1 MVNLS
6 ARYVEWV
13 FTMRNKKERGP
24 GRVLEEPSAPHRK
37 RGMMLLVEE
46 KVSPNG
52 QSRAEIYMRSDGLFE
67 GRIYRLES
75 QTKSLRHDSD
85 FEVCGVTETLPRA
98 QTIVYE
104 ELGL

>member
-1 MVNLS
+1 
-6 ARYVEWV
+6 
-13 FTMRNKKERGP
+13 
-24 GRVLEEPSAPHRK
+24 
-37 RGMMLLVEE
+37 MLLVEE

-75 QTKSLRHDSD
+75 QIESREPMQRGSD

>member
-1 MVNLS
+1 
-6 ARYVEWV
+6 
-13 FTMRNKKERGP
+13 
-24 GRVLEEPSAPHRK
+24 
-37 RGMMLLVEE
+37 MLLVEE

-67 GRIYRLES
+67 GRIYRLEAQIES
-75 QTKSLRHDSD
+75 RRSD